1 MLKTMKLR
9 TRLFAG
15 FGILTAVIFLM
26 SLGAAVNLGNIRSQ
40 TDELIHENLPQ
51 WSFANTIYAQ
61 VATTGYHMTAYEL
74 SGSEGDF
81 NAAVNASGLALK
93 TVQDG
98 RRTDLGKKNPDF
110 AKKMQDMESILSR
123 YQNLMNRSRS
133 AAENIRENHKA
144 VARSADLF
152 IENITGYNGMQ
163 KEAMVQQLA
172 SAFGDRGMVRAGL
185 NLASEEELQ
194 IRHDRIQA
202 GSDIL
207 SSGNALYAA
216 LWEAESRRD
225 SEALSALLPEIHRL
239 HQTMTEL
246 VEVTRQPQNLK
257 QLRASMG
264 ALDTNVSAVESLIR
278 LRQGAVETTRAQN
291 LAYNELLSLATSL
304 SSEAHGHAMEGG
316 GQTNL
321 IVQGSMKTLI
331 QMAAAGLILA
341 IVLSFFIIRAITAPI
356 RETSLLLK
364 DIAEG
369 EGDLTRRLHVKTRD
383 EMGEMAEWFNRFA
396 ENIRKMV
403 QQISHKSADL
413 STTARELTT
422 LSVSMDEESVHTRS
436 LSKNTESSLSS
447 TSRDMQDVAAAVSQ
461 ASGNL
466 STIAAAS
473 EEMTASISEIARNA
487 SSASD
492 IAKKAAIEGASA
504 SERMASLGASA
515 RSIDKVTEAI
525 EAISAQIN
533 LLALNATIEAA
544 RAGEAGRGFAVV
556 ANEIK
561 ELARQTG
568 ESTQEI
574 KSRIEDIQESSRNS
588 EQEIIGITKI
598 INEIEDIVTSIAA
611 AVEEQAFTMQE
622 VAANIG
628 EAAAGISEVNDKVGA
643 SAGRIGEASH
653 ETTEVARAA
662 TRMESGSHGVRKGAE
677 ELAGLAESL
686 KVMVG
691 RFRTS

>member
-1 MLKTMKLR
+1 MLKTLKLR

-15 FGILTAVIFLM
+15 FGILTFILFLM

-40 TDELIHENLPQ
+40 TDKLIHDNLPQ
-51 WSFANTIYAQ
+51 WSSANSIYAE
-61 VATTGYHMTAYEL
+61 VTATGYHMAAYEL
-74 SGSEGDF
+74 SGNENDF
-81 NAAVNASGLALK
+81 KAAVNASDLAMK
-93 TVQDG
+93 TVLEG
-98 RRTDLGKKNPDF
+98 RKTGLERKNPEF
-110 AKKMQDMESILSR
+110 SKKMQEMESILSR
-123 YQNLMNRSRS
+123 YQDLMKRSRS
-133 AAENIRENHKA
+133 AAESISENHKA
-144 VARSADLF
+144 VARSAHLF
-152 IENITGYNGMQ
+152 IENITAYNSMQ
-163 KEAMVQQLA
+163 KEAMVQQLS

-185 NLASEEELQ
+185 DLASEEELQ

-202 GSDIL
+202 GSNIL

-216 LWEAESRRD
+216 LWKAESRRD
-225 SEALSALLPEIHRL
+225 SEALYALLPEIRRL
-239 HQTMTEL
+239 HQTMTKL

-257 QLRASMG
+257 QLRTAMG
-264 ALDTNVSAVESLIR
+264 ALDTNVSSVESLIR
-278 LRQGAVETTRAQN
+278 LRQGAVETAKSQT
-291 LAYNELLSLATSL
+291 LAYQELLSLATAL
-304 SSEAHGHAMEGG
+304 SKEAHGHAMEGG
-316 GQTNL
+316 GQTNR

-331 QMAAAGLILA
+331 QMAAAGLALA
-341 IVLSFFIIRAITAPI
+341 IILTFLIIRAITRPI

-364 DIAEG
+364 NIAEG
-369 EGDLTRRLHVKTRD
+369 EGDLTKRLEVKTRD

-413 STTARELTT
+413 STTAKELTR
-422 LSVSMDEESVHTRS
+422 LSASMDEESVHTRS
-436 LSKNTESSLSS
+436 LSKNTEISLSS

-622 VAANIG
+622 VASNIA
-628 EAAAGISEVNDKVGA
+628 EAAAGISEVNKKVGS
-643 SAGRIGEASH
+643 SAERIKDSSH
-653 ETTEVARAA
+653 ETTEVAQAA
-662 TRMESGSHGVRKGAE
+662 TRMESGSHGVKKGAE

-686 KVMVG
+686 KAMVG